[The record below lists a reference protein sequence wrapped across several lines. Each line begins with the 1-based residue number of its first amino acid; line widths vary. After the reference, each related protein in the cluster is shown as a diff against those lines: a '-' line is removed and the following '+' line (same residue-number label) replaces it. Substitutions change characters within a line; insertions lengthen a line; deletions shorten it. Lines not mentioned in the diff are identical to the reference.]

1 MSKSVMSRIFVT
13 GDMHGSDSIK
23 KFNQENFPIGESL
36 TKEDIVI
43 VLGDFGL
50 VWDDSKEENHWLDW
64 LDSKE
69 WTTMFIDGNH
79 ENFDLLYKTKVM
91 EHKDNM
97 LRKVRNSVFHIPR
110 ATLLQIDNKVI
121 FCFGG
126 AESVDRGI
134 RTEFKN
140 WWKEELPTLSEM
152 NEGLDNLE
160 SVNYFVDYVLTHT
173 CPLEIMSSIVDPV
186 YSSPTNHSFE
196 RYLSGIRESV
206 DCEWYFGH
214 YHKDKKIGKNT
225 AVYDEII
232 ELK

>member
-79 ENFDLLYKTKVM
+79 G
-91 EHKDNM
+91 
-97 LRKVRNSVFHIPR
+97 
-110 ATLLQIDNKVI
+110 ATR
-121 FCFGG
+121 C
-126 AESVDRGI
+126 
-134 RTEFKN
+134 
-140 WWKEELPTLSEM
+140 
-152 NEGLDNLE
+152 
-160 SVNYFVDYVLTHT
+160 
-173 CPLEIMSSIVDPV
+173 
-186 YSSPTNHSFE
+186 
-196 RYLSGIRESV
+196 
-206 DCEWYFGH
+206 
-214 YHKDKKIGKNT
+214 
-225 AVYDEII
+225 
-232 ELK
+232 